1 MTEAHKSRPV
11 VAIGWM
17 LLAGLCFV
25 GVTAMVKML
34 GPAVPASQAAFL
46 RFGFGLI
53 LLAPILPRVM
63 RSRLEPRHWR
73 LVLLRGVLH
82 TGGVALWFYAMAR
95 IPIADVTALNYL
107 NPILITL
114 GAALFLGER
123 LAARRLGAV
132 AVALLGALVILRPG
146 LREIETG
153 HLAMLVTA
161 TLFAGSYMISKRL
174 SDDLEAGVIVA
185 LMSLTV
191 AVGLA
196 PLALPVWVT
205 PTPVQLALLGGVAGC
220 ATAGHFCMTLAF
232 RAGPMTVTQPVTFL
246 QLLWAVLLGALF
258 FGESPDPY
266 VILGGVL
273 ILASVIFITFREARL
288 KRRDAGRS
296 VEATRP

>member
-1 MTEAHKSRPV
+1 MTQAHKSRPL

-17 LLAGLCFV
+17 LATGICFV
-25 GVTAMVKML
+25 GVTALVRTL

-46 RFGFGLI
+46 RFLI
-53 LLAPILPRVM
+53 GSLFLAPALPQLLRA
-63 RSRLEPRHWR
+63 RLQPLHWR
-73 LVLLRGVLH
+73 LVALRGVLH
-82 TGGVALWFYAMAR
+82 TCGVGLWFFAMAR

-114 GAALFLGER
+114 GAALLLGEK

-132 AVALLGALVILRPG
+132 IVALFGALVIVRPG
-146 LREIETG
+146 LREIDPG
-153 HLAMLVTA
+153 HLAMIGAA
-161 TLFAGSYMISKRL
+161 TFFAGSYMISKRL
-174 SDDLEAGVIVA
+174 SDDLDAAVIVA

-191 AVGLA
+191 ALGLA

-205 PTPVQLALLGGVAGC
+205 PTPVQLALLTGVAGC
-220 ATAGHFCMTLAF
+220 ATAGHYFMTLAF

-246 QLLWAVLLGALF
+246 QLLWAVLVGALF

-273 ILASVIFITFREARL
+273 IVASVVFITFREAQL
-288 KRRDAGRS
+288 KRRDAGRA
-296 VEATRP
+296 VEATKP